1 MQIHAE
7 FTTSYAKLTTAQ
19 KPEITANRTFNEL
32 FILLT
37 VVWEI
42 FTRIFRAHS
51 TNGSQHY
58 AINCP
63 KRRNEADK

>member
-1 MQIHAE
+1 MLIYSE
-7 FTTSYAKLTTAQ
+7 FTASYAKLTTAQ

-37 VVWEI
+37 VFMLKY
-42 FTRIFRAHS
+42 FTSFLSAHG
-51 TNGSQHY
+51 TEANKR
-58 AINCP
+58 AINRP